1 MYYFNSIATSFCRGH
16 RKMLEGQ
23 DTAKKSHNLEHV
35 RNRIQFKDEYFLN
48 FKSIG
53 IRQIC
58 KFLSNDTIVK
68 DYLCTHAI
76 TLHVL
81 RKK

>member
-1 MYYFNSIATSFCRGH
+1 
-16 RKMLEGQ
+16 MLEGQ

-35 RNRIQFKDEYFLN
+35 RNRIQFKDEYFSN